1 MNLGKVLRNSAEKT
15 GKWMKIHSP
24 EIFAGLG
31 IGCFVGAIV
40 TAIEATP
47 KAVDIKRKEEQKI
60 PSKDINVPV
69 RLTFKETVPLVWREY
84 MIPAS
89 LTVAGT
95 GFICMSVSTSN
106 KRYVALG
113 TSYELL
119 RDAAIKYKDNVIE
132 TIGKNQEAKVRAK
145 IAQKD
150 VDDNPPQDTKII
162 LTGGGNTLFKES
174 LTGQYFRGDINKIKN
189 KAVELSNDQLS
200 SPEQYIG
207 VADWL
212 LDLGLDVPNS
222 MLGQGWSITDQGKAV
237 VVYTDEAVVAH
248 NYNGEPCIVIDYSLQ
263 PIDDYYIYSH

>member
-15 GKWMKIHSP
+15 GKWMKVHSP
-24 EIFAGLG
+24 EIFAGFG
-31 IGCFVGAIV
+31 IGCFIGAIA
-40 TAIEATP
+40 TAIQVTPEANRKIEKNLVSTDEYG
-47 KAVDIKRKEEQKI
+47 KIIFKDSSLKSKIK
-60 PSKDINVPV
+60 
-69 RLTFKETVPLVWREY
+69 LVWRDY

-174 LTGQYFRGDINKIKN
+174 LTGQYFRGDINKIKS

-237 VVYTDEAVVAH
+237 IVYTDEAVVAH
-248 NYNGEPCIVIDYSLQ
+248 NYNGEPCIVIDYSLP
-263 PIDDYYIYSH
+263 PIDDYYVYSR